1 MTGHR
6 LRVIGMPA
14 MGSALRFPP
23 LLGTTMTYQDEDY
36 YRARA
41 IEERGAAADAKHA
54 NVAQI
59 HEELARLYQALADQP
74 ELRPVRKTG

>member
-1 MTGHR
+1 M
-6 LRVIGMPA
+6 IYP
-14 MGSALRFPP
+14 
-23 LLGTTMTYQDEDY
+23 DEDY

-41 IEERGAAADAKHA
+41 IEERGAAADASNE

-74 ELRPVRKTG
+74 ELRPIRKTA